1 MTAVE
6 SYASAFLEVAKGE
19 GATGQVGD
27 ELARFSQAFE
37 GSPEL
42 QQTLGDPS
50 IPAERRLG
58 VVSDLLKGSHPVTAN
73 LVSLLVGSGRSRQ
86 LPEVVSTFL
95 TRAADETGRT
105 SGEVRTAHPLSLEQQ
120 QRLSSAIESA
130 TGKRV
135 ELKFLVDP
143 SVIGGVV
150 TRVGDTIIDGSVRS
164 RLDSLKEAI

>member
-1 MTAVE
+1 MSAVE

-19 GATGQVGD
+19 GAVSQVGD

-42 QQTLGDPS
+42 QQTLGDPA

-58 VVSDLLKGSHPVTAN
+58 VVSDLLQGGHAVTAN
-73 LVSLLVGSGRSRQ
+73 LVSLLVGSGRARE
-86 LPEVVSTFL
+86 LPSVVGTFL
-95 TRAADETGRT
+95 DRAAAETGRS
-105 SGEVRTAHPLSLEQQ
+105 SGEVRTAHPLTTDQQ
-120 QRLSSAIESA
+120 QRLTAAIEAA

-135 ELKFLVDP
+135 ELTFLVDP

-150 TRVGDTIIDGSVRS
+150 TRIGDTIIDGTVRT